1 MTFLTGDMALKV
13 RQAIGRE
20 APPEKSVRGLDQLPA
35 NVLQDI
41 ESIYQICGGLHV
53 FAYLLHVTDAS
64 FDEVKEY
71 LGEKGWLHG
80 VVE

>member
-41 ESIYQICGGLHV
+41 E
-53 FAYLLHVTDAS
+53 
-64 FDEVKEY
+64 
-71 LGEKGWLHG
+71 
-80 VVE
+80 